1 MGEDGFVMLRTTLI
15 AVSALAVSAAA
26 SAQSKTFKLGPN
38 DAQHLATVE
47 SDTALENF
55 IGRTQKVSGT
65 LTFDPAKKTGS
76 ATLTVDLASIET
88 GISVRDDHMRS
99 EGWLNTA
106 KFPEAKL
113 VTTKVKHLKGDEY
126 EVTGNLT
133 LHGVTKTVKTKAKV
147 RYMAESDL
155 TKSKGFKGDILN
167 FQGKVNIKLADY
179 GISIMPIAQGK
190 VAETVTIG
198 ISAVATT
205 GN

>member
-1 MGEDGFVMLRTTLI
+1 MFRSTLLAI
-15 AVSALAVSAAA
+15 SALAFTSVAN
-26 SAQSKTFKLGPN
+26 AQAKTFKLGAN

-55 IGRTQKVSGT
+55 IGRTHKVSGSA
-65 LTFDPAKKTGS
+65 TFDPAKKTGS
-76 ATLTVDLASIET
+76 ATFIVDLASIET
-88 GISVRDDHMRS
+88 GVPLRDEHMRS

-126 EVTGNLT
+126 QVTGNLT
-133 LHGVTKTVKTKAKV
+133 LHGVTKSISTKAKV
-147 RYMAESDL
+147 RYLAESDL

-167 FQGKVNIKLADY
+167 IQGKVNIKLADY
-179 GISIMPIAQGK
+179 GITIMPIAQGK
-190 VAETVTIG
+190 VAETVTLTINA
-198 ISAVATT
+198 IATT